1 MRAWLYRFMAGR
13 YGRDAFGIFILVLS
27 YILFLISMFTRGTAT
42 TLLYYLGIAGIM
54 LCLFRMLSK
63 NIYKRRQENYKY
75 LKIQN
80 GVTGW
85 FRRIKN
91 RIRNSKTHR
100 YFRCPG
106 CSVTIRVPRGKGKI
120 EITCPKCR
128 KAFIRKS

>member
-13 YGRDAFGIFILVLS
+13 YGKDEFGIFILIFS
-27 YILFLISMFTRGTAT
+27 YILFFISIFTGGTIA
-42 TLLYYLGIAGIM
+42 TLLYYIGFAGII
-54 LCLFRMLSK
+54 LCIFRMLSR
-63 NIYKRRQENYKY
+63 NVYKRRQENYRY

-80 GVTGW
+80 GITGW
-85 FRRIKN
+85 FRRTKN

-106 CSVTIRVPRGKGKI
+106 CSVTVRVPRGRGKI

-128 KAFIRKS
+128 AVFTRKS